1 MTEKEIIEQLRG
13 KGYDELTEEEKDIL
27 EVKRKEFH
35 DFVYANEK
43 QTLWHYAG
51 RVANHYDMMCEYLEA
66 RTTHKRPENPIVV
79 DGYTA
84 EDLAMAPEGANLGL
98 GCGNPHRKANI
109 QPNEI
114 VLDLGSGSG
123 LDCFIAGKVVG
134 RRGRVIGVDMT
145 PEMLSRARTIAKENK
160 IRNVEFRLGE
170 IENLPIADNTADVCI
185 SNCVINMSSNKAR
198 VYKEIYRALKPG
210 GRISL
215 CDIVIMKEL
224 TEEMKNDEAMHSC

>member
-1 MTEKEIIEQLRG
+1 MYSIQDRVREDYSKIALENHSDTI
-13 KGYDELTEEEKDIL
+13 LTATDSS
-27 EVKRKEFH
+27 
-35 DFVYANEK
+35 
-43 QTLWHYAG
+43 
-51 RVANHYDMMCEYLEA
+51 
-66 RTTHKRPENPIVV
+66 ENVSSSV
-79 DGYTA
+79 GYTE

-109 QPNEI
+109 QEGEI

-134 RRGRVIGVDMT
+134 RRGRAIGVDMT
-145 PEMLSRARTIAKENK
+145 PEMLSRARSIAKENK

-185 SNCVINMSSNKAR
+185 SNCVINMSENKGR
-198 VYKEIYRALKPG
+198 VYREIFRALKPG
-210 GRISL
+210 GRISI